1 MATTL
6 ALSMRASMSASGVV
20 SGANETAKA
29 LDKIAQHAEKT
40 SNILG
45 QMKGIAIGAIVA
57 KGAMAAASGLYS
69 AAQGAIS
76 YAAGVAEAVD
86 RTSDLAQRLGMG
98 VESLQALQMAAK
110 LSGVEDATGA
120 LQKLTVAIG
129 NAAESGKTDAFTKL
143 GLNFDELNAMSPE
156 EQFKAVQQAI
166 AGLATPAEKAAAA
179 VAIFG
184 KSGVELLPLMSQNV
198 AEIEERMRKLGAI
211 VGTDQVDAIGE
222 MNDSLD
228 MVKATFEGIVG
239 NVVGNL
245 APFVSSMAE
254 DFLSFVQSMNEA
266 NAGAGG
272 IAGVLTEAVLD
283 IADSLAGVFDNAVE
297 YFMSFGVTLTDVA
310 AVFETTGHVLTAVTE
325 SMRYSFNAFEVAVN
339 ALGIMLGDFLQGLG
353 SYVSSDLEEFGKN
366 LASQNREA
374 FARNTE
380 EGIDAA
386 MNAGRAAKAAVF
398 GGDAELDAT
407 DGPMRRGLKAVRD
420 RMTPEAIAERESAR
434 KAAQAEAKA
443 AREAAAAKAK
453 EDKQAAEQ
461 KKKQEEAAKKA
472 AAVDE
477 KISAKEE
484 EIGKIEAEKAAA
496 LSGQSNEALKANDIR
511 SSEGM
516 AQFIAL
522 ATGREDPAIAE
533 NRKTNQKLEEIRKE
547 LAALQQEKVDIL
559 GAAA

>member
-1 MATTL
+1 
-6 ALSMRASMSASGVV
+6 MRASMSAGGVV

-69 AAQGAIS
+69 AAEGAIS

-143 GLNFDELNAMSPE
+143 GIDFDELNAMSPE
-156 EQFKAVQQAI
+156 DQFVAVQQAI

-184 KSGVELLPLMSQNV
+184 KSGVELLPLMNQSLDEV
-198 AEIEERMRKLGAI
+198 RARMEKLGAI

-222 MNDSLD
+222 MNNALD
-228 MVKATFEGIVG
+228 MVKATFDGIIG

-283 IADSLAGVFDNAVE
+283 IADTLAGVFDNAVE

-398 GGDAELDAT
+398 GDEGDIERTKGPAQKALD
-407 DGPMRRGLKAVRD
+407 DVRE
-420 RMTPEAIAERESAR
+420 RMTPEAIAKRKSERD
-434 KAAQAEAKA
+434 AKA
-443 AREAAAAKAK
+443 ATDKDARTAAAAKAK
-453 EDKQAAEQ
+453 ADREAAEQ
-461 KKKQEEAAKKA
+461 KKRQEEAAKKA
-472 AAVDE
+472 AAIDE
-477 KISAKEE
+477 KMADKQDQINE
-484 EIGKIEAEKAAA
+484 IEAEKAAA
-496 LSGQSNEALKANDIR
+496 LSGKSNEALKANDIR